1 MPKSQIVG
9 ITVENPFS
17 PEAGVN
23 LYPAIVI
30 LANGESGTIYMQNQ
44 LQYTEGDFIDYEKIG
59 NKIKVKKNSQP
70 ASSPVKKEP
79 KSFRTGV
86 KNPEDYLGFIY
97 GYAKDIHIA
106 EMQIAKKPI
115 SLENLKRNVE
125 EIYVH
130 LQEVL
135 SMRNL

>member
-9 ITVENPFS
+9 ITAESPFS
-17 PEAGVN
+17 PEAGVT

-30 LANGESGTIYMQNQ
+30 LENGESGTIYMQSMNQ
-44 LQYTEGDFIDYEKIG
+44 YKVLDFIDYEKIG
-59 NKIKVKKNSQP
+59 NKIKVKKNTAP
-70 ASSPVKKEP
+70 VSSPVKKEP
-79 KSFRTGV
+79 KSFRSGV

-115 SLENLKRNVE
+115 SLDNLKRNVE
-125 EIYVH
+125 EMYSH

-135 SMRNL
+135 SMR